1 MATWDDV
8 QRLALALPEAE
19 EGTLYGRTAF
29 KVRGKAFVWESPHD
43 FGACVVRVDPP
54 ERRLLLEASPD
65 AYYVTNHYLGYP
77 MMLVNL
83 DAIRHG
89 ELRERLEDSWLLVAP
104 SSLRAQLAGE

>member
-19 EGTLYGRTAF
+19 EGTLYGRTAY
-29 KVRGKAFVWESPHD
+29 KVRGKAFVWESPHE

-65 AYYVTNHYLGYP
+65 VYYVTNHYLGYP

-83 DAIRHG
+83 DVIRTA
-89 ELRERLEDSWLLVAP
+89 ELRERIEDAWLQVAP
-104 SSLRAQLAGE
+104 HALHEQVSPD

>member
-19 EGTLYGRTAF
+19 GGTLYGRTAY

-65 AYYVTNHYLGYP
+65 TYYVTNHYLGYP
-77 MMLVNL
+77 MMLVHL
-83 DAIRHG
+83 DVIRLR
-89 ELRERLEDSWLLVAP
+89 ELRERIEDAWLLVAP
-104 SSLRAQLAGE
+104 PKLREQLTAD